1 MIDKIVYIT
10 LLKYVRQK
18 KFFRFPERAAGVIVF
33 LPKVLAALSV
43 LHLFV
48 GEDGFVQYQN
58 TTEQVIASIPLVVL
72 ILNTLYIWRF
82 SDHEEKIAALKEKE
96 KEVLDQIHDAE
107 MESIRQTMEEKG
119 LDVDAL
125 KKILDCYEADS
136 SKDEAN

>member
-1 MIDKIVYIT
+1 MPRGVKKSTADK
-10 LLKYVRQK
+10 LRQELEK
-18 KFFRFPERAAGVIVF
+18 IRK
-33 LPKVLAALSV
+33 
-43 LHLFV
+43 
-48 GEDGFVQYQN
+48 
-58 TTEQVIASIPLVVL
+58 SI
-72 ILNTLYIWRF
+72 

-119 LDVDAL
+119 RDVDAL

>member
-1 MIDKIVYIT
+1 MPRGVKKSTADK
-10 LLKYVRQK
+10 LRQELEK
-18 KFFRFPERAAGVIVF
+18 IRKNI
-33 LPKVLAALSV
+33 
-43 LHLFV
+43 
-48 GEDGFVQYQN
+48 
-58 TTEQVIASIPLVVL
+58 
-72 ILNTLYIWRF
+72 

-125 KKILDCYEADS
+125 KKILDRYEADC

>member
-1 MIDKIVYIT
+1 MPRGVKKSTADK
-10 LLKYVRQK
+10 LRQELEK
-18 KFFRFPERAAGVIVF
+18 IRENI
-33 LPKVLAALSV
+33 
-43 LHLFV
+43 
-48 GEDGFVQYQN
+48 
-58 TTEQVIASIPLVVL
+58 
-72 ILNTLYIWRF
+72 

-125 KKILDCYEADS
+125 KKILDRYEADC

>member
-1 MIDKIVYIT
+1 MPRGVKKSTADK
-10 LLKYVRQK
+10 LRQELEK
-18 KFFRFPERAAGVIVF
+18 IMKNI
-33 LPKVLAALSV
+33 
-43 LHLFV
+43 
-48 GEDGFVQYQN
+48 
-58 TTEQVIASIPLVVL
+58 
-72 ILNTLYIWRF
+72 

-125 KKILDCYEADS
+125 KKILDRYEADC

>member
-1 MIDKIVYIT
+1 MPRGVKKSTADK
-10 LLKYVRQK
+10 LRQELEKIK
-18 KFFRFPERAAGVIVF
+18 KNI
-33 LPKVLAALSV
+33 
-43 LHLFV
+43 
-48 GEDGFVQYQN
+48 
-58 TTEQVIASIPLVVL
+58 
-72 ILNTLYIWRF
+72 

-125 KKILDCYEADS
+125 KKILDRYEADC

>member
-1 MIDKIVYIT
+1 MPRGVKKSTADK
-10 LLKYVRQK
+10 LRQELEK
-18 KFFRFPERAAGVIVF
+18 IRK
-33 LPKVLAALSV
+33 
-43 LHLFV
+43 
-48 GEDGFVQYQN
+48 
-58 TTEQVIASIPLVVL
+58 SI
-72 ILNTLYIWRF
+72 

-125 KKILDCYEADS
+125 KKILDCCEADS

>member
-1 MIDKIVYIT
+1 MPRGVKKSTADK
-10 LLKYVRQK
+10 LRQELEK
-18 KFFRFPERAAGVIVF
+18 IRK
-33 LPKVLAALSV
+33 
-43 LHLFV
+43 
-48 GEDGFVQYQN
+48 
-58 TTEQVIASIPLVVL
+58 SI
-72 ILNTLYIWRF
+72 

-119 LDVDAL
+119 LDVDPL

>member
-1 MIDKIVYIT
+1 MPRGVKKSTADK
-10 LLKYVRQK
+10 LRQELEK
-18 KFFRFPERAAGVIVF
+18 IRKNI
-33 LPKVLAALSV
+33 
-43 LHLFV
+43 
-48 GEDGFVQYQN
+48 
-58 TTEQVIASIPLVVL
+58 
-72 ILNTLYIWRF
+72 

-125 KKILDCYEADS
+125 KKILDRYEADS

>member
-1 MIDKIVYIT
+1 MPRGVKKSTADK
-10 LLKYVRQK
+10 
-18 KFFRFPERAAGVIVF
+18 
-33 LPKVLAALSV
+33 LPQELEKIRK
-43 LHLFV
+43 
-48 GEDGFVQYQN
+48 N
-58 TTEQVIASIPLVVL
+58 I
-72 ILNTLYIWRF
+72 

-125 KKILDCYEADS
+125 KKILDRYEADS